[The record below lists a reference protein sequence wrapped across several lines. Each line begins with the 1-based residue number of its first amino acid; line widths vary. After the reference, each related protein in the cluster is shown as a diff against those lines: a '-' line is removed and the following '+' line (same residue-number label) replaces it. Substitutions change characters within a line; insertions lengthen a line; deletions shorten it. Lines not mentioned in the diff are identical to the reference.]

1 MMALRTRRAESPLVR
16 LVSLALLVMAGL
28 APRNAVAQDNWA
40 QADKDT
46 RRLIPAAFAQVP
58 AKVVAA
64 LESRH
69 CMIPQ
74 SFSDSTPH
82 NVIRGNFQRG
92 GQVDWAALCSRARAS
107 TILIVWGG
115 PTSCPDEL
123 EVREDRSYL
132 QKLTGGVI
140 RYTRRIEPVSR
151 DYIQKMYDRF
161 NGERPPPLDHQGIN
175 DIFPGKGS
183 TVRYCHEGKWLEL
196 TGEQ

>member
-1 MMALRTRRAESPLVR
+1 MVVLRTLSAESPLVR
-16 LVSLALLVMAGL
+16 RVGLALLVLAGL
-28 APRNAVAQDNWA
+28 APRDAAAQDNWA

-46 RRLIPAAFAQVP
+46 RRLIPAAFTQVP

-74 SFSDSTPH
+74 WFADSTPH

-92 GQVDWAALCSRARAS
+92 GQVDYAALCSRARAS
-107 TILIVWGG
+107 TIVIVWGG
-115 PTSCPDEL
+115 PTSCSDEL

-132 QKLTGGVI
+132 QKLAGGVI
-140 RYTRRIEPVSR
+140 RYTRRIETVGR
-151 DYIQKMYDRF
+151 DYIHRMYDRF

-175 DIFPGKGS
+175 DIFQGKGS
-183 TVRYCHEGKWLEL
+183 TIRYCYEGKWLEL